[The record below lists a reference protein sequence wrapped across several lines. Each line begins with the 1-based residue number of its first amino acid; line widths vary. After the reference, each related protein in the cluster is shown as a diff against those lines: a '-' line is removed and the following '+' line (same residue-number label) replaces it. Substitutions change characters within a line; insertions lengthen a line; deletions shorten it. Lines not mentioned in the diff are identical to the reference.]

1 MDNNPK
7 DKALTTLKPLENML
21 EKLVQ
26 IITTDGRIFVG
37 NFKKF
42 THFLIIYSN

>member
-1 MDNNPK
+1 MDTNPK
-7 DKALTTLKPLENML
+7 DKPLSSLKPLENML

-37 NFKKF
+37 NLKKF
-42 THFLIIYSN
+42 TQF